1 MLAAPLNSKAYLKR
15 IQAYIAR
22 MPSLSTTVTKVLETC
37 NDPKASPHD
46 LNRVISLDPVLTGQV
61 LRLINS
67 AYYALPNPITSLPRA
82 IIMLGLNTVKNLAL
96 SLAILDTM
104 GGRNFARTISVNDF
118 WAHCLC
124 VGVTAKCLSEIKG
137 ANRSTCEDFFIAGL
151 LHDLGKIP
159 LSKQFPEQYLKTLK
173 HSGPDLQPLFHAEN
187 EIFGIDHCV
196 VGEMIAQKWQL
207 GKKLIQSLA
216 YHHHPDEAGPD
227 DRSFVAIV
235 ALANSFAN
243 LWRIGSSGNAFEDGA
258 MMAGFIAQAE
268 VDESVGDHLRERVLE
283 KIEKAK
289 IFLEISRRG

>member
-1 MLAAPLNSKAYLKR
+1 MLVASLNSKTYLKR

-37 NDPKASPHD
+37 NDPMASPHD

-67 AYYALPNPITSLPRA
+67 AYYALPHAITSLPRA
-82 IIMLGLNTVKNLAL
+82 IIMLGLNTVKNLSL

-104 GGRNFARTISVNDF
+104 GGRGFARTISVNDF

-124 VGVTAKCLSEIKG
+124 VGVTAKCLFEIKG
-137 ANRSTCEDFFIAGL
+137 ASRSSCEDIFIAGL

-173 HSGPDLQPLFHAEN
+173 HSGHDQQPLVHAEN
-187 EIFGIDHCV
+187 ETFGVDHCG
-196 VGEMIAQKWQL
+196 VGGLIAEKWQL
-207 GKKLIQSLA
+207 GKALVQSLA
-216 YHHHPDEAGPD
+216 CHHDPDEAEPD
-227 DRSFVAIV
+227 DRLFVAIV
-235 ALANSFAN
+235 ALANRFAN
-243 LWRIGSSGNAFEDGA
+243 LWQIGSSGDAFEDPA
-258 MMAGFIAQAE
+258 MMVGFLAQAD
-268 VDESVGDHLRERVLE
+268 VDESVGDDLRERVLE
-283 KIEKAK
+283 EIEKAK